1 MVAAFRLVITALQ
14 QLFERLGKP
23 VCHAPQVRQQVGA
36 GDNADTQFPVEGH
49 DGDVEARVAKEGAE
63 GKHRVHSA
71 TQKVQ
76 LGLGSGHIR
85 QDQIVGG
92 LCVIEMCG
100 KIRMAA
106 PNIVEPP
113 N

>member
-49 DGDVEARVAKEGAE
+49 DGDVEARVAKEGPRGNIE
-63 GKHRVHSA
+63 S
-71 TQKVQ
+71 
-76 LGLGSGHIR
+76 IR
-85 QDQIVGG
+85 QPRKYNWAWGPGTFDR
-92 LCVIEMCG
+92 
-100 KIRMAA
+100 IRL
-106 PNIVEPP
+106 
-113 N
+113 

>member
-92 LCVIEMCG
+92 AMRYRNVRQDPRG
-100 KIRMAA
+100 RS
-106 PNIVEPP
+106 NIVEPP